1 MKTFFYS
8 KLKSKLPELVE
19 KIKNLYKDNL
29 IAIVLFGSAA
39 SGDLSQS
46 SDIDLLIILKESSK
60 NKRQRILEVY
70 EKVGYEFEGH
80 FLSPLILTQE
90 ELKKS
95 FSFYVGILKN
105 CEILYDNADIVKELI
120 NIIDKKKQKKEIVEK
135 EFKGTTYWIIK

>member
-1 MKTFFYS
+1 MKTYFYS

-39 SGDLSQS
+39 SGYLSQS

-95 FSFYVGILKN
+95 FSFYVGILKH
-105 CEILYDNADIVKELI
+105 CEILYDNANIVKELI
-120 NIIDKKKQKKEIVEK
+120 NMIDKKKQKKEIVEK

>member
-1 MKTFFYS
+1 MKTYFYS
-8 KLKSKLPELVE
+8 ELKSKLPELVE

-80 FLSPLILTQE
+80 FLSPN
-90 ELKKS
+90 
-95 FSFYVGILKN
+95 FNARGIEKIFFLL
-105 CEILYDNADIVKELI
+105 CWDFKEL
-120 NIIDKKKQKKEIVEK
+120 
-135 EFKGTTYWIIK
+135 